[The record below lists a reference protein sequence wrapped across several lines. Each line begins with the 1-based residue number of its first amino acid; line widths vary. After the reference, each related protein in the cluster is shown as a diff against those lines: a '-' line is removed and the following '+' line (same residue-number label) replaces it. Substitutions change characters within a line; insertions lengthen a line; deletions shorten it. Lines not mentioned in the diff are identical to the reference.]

1 MDHRKMHHAAPDGN
15 IPPEILDL
23 ARALAAVLRPA
34 PANVAPLFYS
44 STTTLPPG
52 IANKR
57 IFAERC
63 RSIPAA
69 RREGRGWVVSA
80 EAWEA
85 ARSARPVA
93 PPADDPETLLAG
105 AGVRLRR
112 GAR

>member
-34 PANVAPLFYS
+34 PARRAAVYRAHP
-44 STTTLPPG
+44 LPPG
-52 IANKR
+52 SRQR